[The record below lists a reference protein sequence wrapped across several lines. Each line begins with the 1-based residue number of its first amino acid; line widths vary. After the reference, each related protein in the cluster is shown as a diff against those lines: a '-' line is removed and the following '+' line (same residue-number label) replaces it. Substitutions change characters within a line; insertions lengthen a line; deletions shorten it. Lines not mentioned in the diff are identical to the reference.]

1 MVVKNKGLYLGII
14 KKQTIIN
21 NKSKSIIMT
30 TTQLIYSDLN
40 KAIKTLITNEALD
53 IKHAQLEKEYLK
65 GNLAPTSLDRQEA
78 AKAALIDMMF
88 DGDFRK

>member
-1 MVVKNKGLYLGII
+1 
-14 KKQTIIN
+14 
-21 NKSKSIIMT
+21 MT

-78 AKAALIDMMF
+78 AKAA
-88 DGDFRK
+88 